1 MKIRASS
8 RKKNHEVCPLEV
20 GMNNITDAEW
30 KIMKVLWRRSPR
42 LGSEIVDE
50 LETET
55 GWNPKTIH
63 TLIRRLVTKG
73 VLEAKR
79 ENQYY
84 LYSAAVTEA
93 QCVREETNTFLDK
106 CFNGSFNMLL
116 SNFIED
122 DKLTDQEI
130 EELEN
135 LLKAKKNR

>member
-1 MKIRASS
+1 
-8 RKKNHEVCPLEV
+8 
-20 GMNNITDAEW
+20 
-30 KIMKVLWRRSPR
+30 RSPR

-50 LETET
+50 LEAET

-63 TLIRRLVTKG
+63 TLIRRLASKG
-73 VLEAKR
+73 IIDAKK

-84 LYSAAVTEA
+84 LYSAAVTET
-93 QCVREETNTFLDK
+93 QCVREETKTFLEK

-130 EELEN
+130 EELEG

>member
-1 MKIRASS
+1 
-8 RKKNHEVCPLEV
+8 
-20 GMNNITDAEW
+20 MNNITDAEW
-30 KIMKVLWRRSPR
+30 KIMKVLWRKSPK

-50 LETET
+50 LEGET

-63 TLIRRLVTKG
+63 TLIRRLVSKG
-73 VLEAKR
+73 VIEAKK

-93 QCVREETNTFLDK
+93 QCVREETRTFLEK

-122 DKLTDQEI
+122 DRLSDEEL

-135 LLKAKKNR
+135 LLKAKKKR

>member
-1 MKIRASS
+1 MLRSS
-8 RKKNHEVCPLEV
+8 RMEDE
-20 GMNNITDAEW
+20 MNNITDAEW

-50 LETET
+50 LEADT

-63 TLIRRLVTKG
+63 TLIRRLVSKG
-73 VLEAKR
+73 VIDAKK

-84 LYSAAVTEA
+84 LYSAAVSES
-93 QCVREETNTFLDK
+93 QCVREETKTFLEK

-122 DKLTDQEI
+122 DKLSDQEI
-130 EELEN
+130 EELER